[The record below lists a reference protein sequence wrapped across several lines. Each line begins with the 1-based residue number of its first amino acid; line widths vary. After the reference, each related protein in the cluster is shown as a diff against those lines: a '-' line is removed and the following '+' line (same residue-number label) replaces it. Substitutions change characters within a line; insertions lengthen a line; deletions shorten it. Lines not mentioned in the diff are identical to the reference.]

1 MNLIKDYESSESD
14 HEKLVKKIKT
24 IQNPINLA
32 PNADISTL
40 QAEKNQAK
48 MDDIDKI
55 YPAKSKPNHLTGQAD
70 LYHMNTFNFEEQY
83 HNFKNLGY
91 AYDPTDGPDQKI
103 IINNSLS
110 NISKDA
116 IGNTQSLISRSVF
129 GSSKIESEQR
139 KIYGKNRK
147 KTGTAGSGDY
157 LGPWAGYDNE
167 DKYNSEIISVEQ
179 KEILNRI
186 EEKRQKKMEEQKQ
199 QTTNEVFFF
208 KNFSLM
214 FHIFLILVST

>member
-14 HEKLVKKIKT
+14 HEKLVKKLKT
-24 IQNPINLA
+24 IQTPINLA
-32 PNADISTL
+32 PNTDISTL
-40 QAEKNQAK
+40 QAEKDHAR
-48 MDDIDKI
+48 MDDIEKL
-55 YPAKSKPNHLTGQAD
+55 YPAKSKPNHLTVQAD
-70 LYHMNTFNFEEQY
+70 LYYMNTFNFEEQY

-129 GSSKIESEQR
+129 GSNKIESEQR

-147 KTGTAGSGDY
+147 KTGTAGLGDY

-167 DKYNSEIISVEQ
+167 DKYNTEIISVEQ
-179 KEILNRI
+179 KEILNKI

-208 KNFSLM
+208 KKFN
-214 FHIFLILVST
+214 